1 MPIPAPKAALKG
13 MHCLL
18 GISSNIVADLKVNYN
33 IYETGISEPKGM
45 HSLYTVEHAVLLRYI
60 QYEKKP
66 LSSAAENPT
75 LFSILPGKVLA
86 LTQLS
91 IGVCLS
97 L

>member
-33 IYETGISEPKGM
+33 IYETGISEPKG
-45 HSLYTVEHAVLLRYI
+45 LRYI
-60 QYEKKP
+60 QNEKKT